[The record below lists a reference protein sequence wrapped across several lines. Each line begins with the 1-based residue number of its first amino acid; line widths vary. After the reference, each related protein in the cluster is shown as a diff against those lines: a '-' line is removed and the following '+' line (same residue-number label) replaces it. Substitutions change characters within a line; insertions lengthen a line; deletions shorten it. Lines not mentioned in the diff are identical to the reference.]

1 MPKLQAE
8 SIEPYAVGL
17 RKLPFV
23 NAVRVSETVPHGDTG
38 DVILELSLA
47 DGSQKTLHVEV
58 KASHLSGDAA
68 RYQLAR
74 YSASP
79 ADWLLAAPYVGAPLG
94 ESLEEQGIN
103 FIDRHGNCY
112 LRIGD
117 HFVARI
123 QGKTP
128 PKPPARSK
136 AMRAAGYQVMF
147 AILAEP
153 ELVGAPQR
161 DIAAAAGTSRQ
172 PVGDLLERWRE
183 ERLLVKRRRRYAWVD
198 GPDAGLLERWVA
210 GYRSMLRPKLVVGR
224 FRLPV
229 REPQQVEHWLEE
241 HLELVRYGGTAGAY
255 RLEPHYRGALTVA
268 HLGPASEEMRRRLKA
283 VPAAEGEL
291 VWMRHIGQAS
301 QKGETPDTVHPLLVY
316 SELVSDPDP
325 RAGEA
330 AHLIRERRL
339 SWSL

>member
-1 MPKLQAE
+1 MPKSQSE
-8 SIEPYAVGL
+8 SIEPYAAAL
-17 RKLPFV
+17 RRLPFV
-23 NAVRVSETVPHGDTG
+23 DSVRLHSAPPRRDAA
-38 DVILELSLA
+38 DVTIELSLA
-47 DGSQKTLHVEV
+47 DGSRKTLQVEV
-58 KASHLSGDAA
+58 KASHLSSEAA
-68 RYQLAR
+68 RHFSSR
-74 YSASP
+74 YAP
-79 ADWLLAAPYVGAPLG
+79 GDWLLAAPYVGAPLG

-103 FIDRHGNCY
+103 FIDRYGNCY

-117 HFVARI
+117 QFVARV

-136 AMRAAGYQVMF
+136 AMRAAGFQVMF
-147 AILAEP
+147 ALLAEP
-153 ELVGAPQR
+153 ELVGASQR

-172 PVGDLLERWRE
+172 PVADLLERLRE
-183 ERLLVKRRRRYAWVD
+183 ERALVKRRRKYAWVD
-198 GPDAGLLERWVA
+198 GPSSGLLERWVA
-210 GYRSMLRPKLVVGR
+210 GYSSMLRPKLMVGR

-229 REPQQVEHWLEE
+229 REPQEVEQWLQG

-268 HLGPASEEMRRRLKA
+268 HLGPPSEELRRRLKA
-283 VPAAEGEL
+283 VPARDGEL

-330 AHLIRERRL
+330 ADLIRERRL
-339 SWSL
+339 PWSL